1 MANCRK
7 IATFLLAIV
16 LVFGMTAVVF
26 ADKEPVDNGP
36 KSVNPLFQRPGTGEL
51 IKDLD
56 LYTEDGK
63 VAPPK
68 TADAQRAIPASTIL
82 GEDFETAVPPT
93 GWTVVN
99 TNPNGA
105 DFNWHQ
111 SFDASY
117 SGFASAEVLYDDLLG
132 LQDEWLATPV
142 MDLTGTTPADL
153 RVDFAVFMSYYWSV
167 SPNDNYDLELWIS
180 TDGGATFPTLLWSE
194 DDLGVFT
201 SFVWIPVTVSLGA
214 YAGETSVVL
223 AWRYY
228 GADGAQAAID
238 LVNVND
244 DPPPVGRC
252 CYGDPFSPSCSDE
265 TEADCDLL
273 GGTWDETLSCGTD
286 PCPIAGLGDD
296 CSAPITFAIGTADL
310 PYTIANQTNCGH
322 ANSYSSTCLGSY
334 DGGEDVI
341 IELQVLDDMSVTLT
355 LDPKGT
361 TWSGMLI
368 DGACPPNAT
377 TCIGTVTGSS
387 GSPKSIVNVPL
398 TAGTYYIM
406 VDTWP
411 TPNCIPDFDIT
422 IEEVA
427 GAPANDLCAD
437 AEAIG
442 EVVDLP
448 FSTVSAG
455 NDGGGTCMTSPNIW
469 YVYTPSVT
477 GNATISLCGSSYDTK
492 MAVYDGYSCSP
503 LPTQLACND
512 DACGLQ
518 SEILIP
524 VVAGQQY
531 LIEVGGYSSNVG
543 DGILNV
549 SVCAPPANDNCED
562 AVVQTTF
569 PAVVNGDNTCASNQ
583 CASFPGN
590 HVWEA
595 FTITGDASVTISYE
609 GTSPAFQNAWLNLAT
624 DCPCSDFTYGGSY
637 SFAGDGNVV
646 INWACLKPGTYY
658 YPVLEEPGASGP
670 YTLTIDVDY
679 YVDGCYCPAAS
690 NSAAYEYI
698 SRVEL
703 VDIDN
708 ASGASF
714 YTDYT
719 ALQTTLYIGRDYQ
732 ITVENGSGYS
742 SDELWLY
749 IDWNNDF
756 DFDDAGEAIATAGS
770 PGFGPYTATLNP
782 PVGAVEAPT
791 LMRVRLLDGSFNAP
805 SPCGNTSYGEVED
818 YTLVVDS
825 YVCGDANGDEVLDM
839 SDVMYLIDYLF
850 NYGPA
855 PVPYF
860 AGDCTGDDIVD
871 IADVVYLAAHLFHGG
886 AAPVCPF

>member
-1 MANCRK
+1 
-7 IATFLLAIV
+7 
-16 LVFGMTAVVF
+16 
-26 ADKEPVDNGP
+26 
-36 KSVNPLFQRPGTGEL
+36 
-51 IKDLD
+51 
-56 LYTEDGK
+56 
-63 VAPPK
+63 
-68 TADAQRAIPASTIL
+68 
-82 GEDFETAVPPT
+82 
-93 GWTVVN
+93 
-99 TNPNGA
+99 
-105 DFNWHQ
+105 
-111 SFDASY
+111 
-117 SGFASAEVLYDDLLG
+117 
-132 LQDEWLATPV
+132 
-142 MDLTGTTPADL
+142 
-153 RVDFAVFMSYYWSV
+153 MSYYWGV
-167 SPNDNYDLELWIS
+167 SPNDNYDMEVWIS
-180 TDGGATFPTLLWSE
+180 TNGGTTYSTKLWDESGEGTFSNY
-194 DDLGVFT
+194 VFYEE
-201 SFVWIPVTVSLGA
+201 SISLSA
-214 YAGETSVVL
+214 YVGQSNIKIGF
-223 AWRYY
+223 RYV
-228 GADGAQAAID
+228 GADGAQGNFDFISVED
-238 LVNVND
+238 N
-244 DPPPVGRC
+244 PPPTGRC
-252 CYGDPFSPSCSDE
+252 CYGDPMSPTCADVS
-265 TEADCDLL
+265 EAACNTL
-273 GGTWDETLSCGTD
+273 GGTWDAGLDCST
-286 PCPIAGLGDD
+286 PCPVAGAGDD
-296 CSAPITFAIGTADL
+296 CNDPLPITVPSLSSL
-310 PYTIANQTNCGH
+310 PYAVTNQTSCGH
-322 ANSYSSTCLGSY
+322 GDDYNATCLGLY
-334 DGGEDVI
+334 DGGEDVMF
-341 IELQVLDDMSVTLT
+341 EVTITQTGTYQIT

-361 TWSGMLI
+361 TYSGFLI
-368 DGACPPNAT
+368 DASCPPNPT
-377 TCIGTVTGSS
+377 TCLGSIGNSS
-387 GSPKSIVNVPL
+387 GAAKSISGITL

-411 TPNCIPDFDIT
+411 TPDCIPDFDLIFDEAPMASNCGNPTPVTVPAIASLPYTVANQSNCGAANSYSNTCLGSYDGGEDAVFEVTIT
-422 IEEVA
+422 EGGVYNITLDPKGTTWSGMLIDATCPPNATTCLGTVSSSSGLAKTITAVSLSA
-427 GAPANDLCAD
+427 GTYYVMVDTYPSPTCIPNFDITFNAAPPPPPNDQCDSALAV
-437 AEAIG
+437 G
-442 EVVDLP
+442 EVTNLP
-448 FSTVSAG
+448 WSTSQAG
-455 NDGGGTCMTSPNIW
+455 NDGGGTCMTSANVW
-469 YVYTPSVT
+469 YVYTPSIS
-477 GNATISLCGSSYDTK
+477 GNATISLCGSLFDTK
-492 MAVYDGYSCSP
+492 LAVYDGYTCGP
-503 LPTQLACND
+503 LPTQIVCND

-518 SEILIP
+518 SEVLIP
-524 VVAGQQY
+524 VVGGQQY

-543 DGILNV
+543 DGFLTI

-569 PAVVNGDNTCASNQ
+569 PAVINGDNTCSSNQ

-595 FTITGDASVTISYE
+595 FTITGDASVTISYQ
-609 GTSPAFQNAWLNLAT
+609 GTLPAFQNAWLNLAT

-690 NSAAYEYI
+690 NSATYEYI

-714 YTDYT
+714 YTDFT

-791 LMRVRLLDGSFNAP
+791 RMRVRLLDGSFDAP
-805 SPCGNTSYGEVED
+805 SSCGNTDYGEVED

-839 SDVMYLIDYLF
+839 ADVMYLISYLF
-850 NYGPA
+850 TYGPA

-871 IADVVYLAAHLFHGG
+871 IADAVYLAAYLFHGG
-886 AAPVCPF
+886 NPPVCPF